1 MYSRYENEVLGI
13 EYQQMRKTCHLP
25 FEVLKFKNPLFQD
38 FVFIDDTDEDIDDHQ
53 KIEELHKRR
62 NFLASYCKLIV
73 YNVIPTKVYHP
84 HPPKKNYLK
93 AKYK

>member
-1 MYSRYENEVLGI
+1 M
-13 EYQQMRKTCHLP
+13 KTKFWILNINNSGKLAIYHLQ
-25 FEVLKFKNPLFQD
+25 VLKFKTLLFQD

-73 YNVIPTKVYHP
+73 YNVIPTKV
-84 HPPKKNYLK
+84 
-93 AKYK
+93 